1 MDCGAKMQL
10 EQAAAFDAETKIAE
24 APGDHKAELRLWLRL
39 LATNTLIETEIRRR
53 LRERFDVTLPRFD
66 LMAQLE
72 RKPHG
77 MTLGELSQ
85 RMMVT
90 NGNVTG
96 LVDRLVAEEVI
107 SRKQHKS
114 DRRSHIVSLTE
125 KGRRQFARMA
135 KEHESWI
142 AGMFGALSP
151 GDTAALTK
159 LLGKLKTSVR
169 TANTHN

>member
-1 MDCGAKMQL
+1 MIEL
-10 EQAAAFDAETKIAE
+10 EQSAALDAETKIAE

-39 LATNTLIETEIRRR
+39 LATNTLIEIEIRRR

-96 LVDRLVAEEVI
+96 LVDRLLAEEVI

-135 KEHESWI
+135 KEHEDWI
-142 AGMFGALSP
+142 AGMFEEISP
-151 GDTAALTK
+151 GEAATLTK

-169 TANTHN
+169 SAVAQS

>member
-1 MDCGAKMQL
+1 MDL
-10 EQAAAFDAETKIAE
+10 EPAAALDAETKIAE

-39 LATNTLIETEIRRR
+39 LATNTLIETEVRQR
-53 LRERFDVTLPRFD
+53 LREGFNVTLPRFD

-96 LVDRLVAEEVI
+96 LVDRLVSEGVI
-107 SRKQHKS
+107 SRVRQKS
-114 DRRSHIVSLTE
+114 DRRSHLVSLTD
-125 KGRRQFARMA
+125 KGRKQFGRMA

-142 AGMFGALSP
+142 ASMFADLSQSELE
-151 GDTAALTK
+151 ALTK

-169 TANTHN
+169 SATAEA

>member
-1 MDCGAKMQL
+1 MIEL
-10 EQAAAFDAETKIAE
+10 EPSAALDAETKIAE

-39 LATNTLIETEIRRR
+39 LATNSLIETEIRRR

-96 LVDRLVAEEVI
+96 LVDRLLSEEI
-107 SRKQHKS
+107 ITRRQHKS

-135 KEHESWI
+135 REHEDWI
-142 AGMFGALSP
+142 AGMFGDLSP
-151 GDTAALTK
+151 GEFEALTK
-159 LLGKLKTSVR
+159 LLGRLKTSVR
-169 TANTHN
+169 SAIAQA

>member
-1 MDCGAKMQL
+1 MDLGMEL
-10 EQAAAFDAETKIAE
+10 EQSAALDAETKIAE

-53 LRERFDVTLPRFD
+53 LRERFDVALPWFD

-77 MTLGELSQ
+77 MTLSELSQ

-96 LVDRLVAEEVI
+96 LVDRLLAEEII
-107 SRKQHKS
+107 SRRQHKS
-114 DRRSHIVSLTE
+114 DRRSYIVSLTE

-135 KEHESWI
+135 KEHEDWI
-142 AGMFGALSP
+142 ADMFGGLSHSEFS
-151 GDTAALTK
+151 ALTK
-159 LLGKLKTSVR
+159 LLGKLKASVR
-169 TANTHN
+169 SAVADV

>member
-1 MDCGAKMQL
+1 MEL
-10 EQAAAFDAETKIAE
+10 EQSAALDAETKIAE

-53 LRERFDVTLPRFD
+53 LRERFEVTLPRFD

-96 LVDRLVAEEVI
+96 LVDRLLAEDVI

-125 KGRRQFARMA
+125 KGRRQFAKMA
-135 KEHESWI
+135 KEHEDWI
-142 AGMFGALSP
+142 AGMFGELSQN
-151 GDTAALTK
+151 DVAALTK
-159 LLGKLKTSVR
+159 LLGKFKASAR
-169 TANTHN
+169 AAIARN

>member
-1 MDCGAKMQL
+1 MQL
-10 EQAAAFDAETKIAE
+10 DQAATLDAETKIAE

-39 LATNTLIETEIRRR
+39 LATNTLIEAEIRKR
-53 LRERFDVTLPRFD
+53 LREQFDVTLPRFD

-96 LVDRLVAEEVI
+96 LVDRLVAEELI

-125 KGRRQFARMA
+125 KGRRQFGRMA
-135 KEHESWI
+135 KEHEDWI
-142 AGMFGALSP
+142 AEMFSELSR
-151 GDTAALTK
+151 TEIATLTK
-159 LLGKLKTSVR
+159 VLGKLKSSVR
-169 TANTHN
+169 TALVRE

>member
-1 MDCGAKMQL
+1 MEL
-10 EQAAAFDAETKIAE
+10 EQSAALDAETKIAE

-96 LVDRLVAEEVI
+96 LVDRLLAEEVI

-114 DRRSHIVSLTE
+114 DRRSHIVNLTE
-125 KGRRQFARMA
+125 KGRRQFAKMA
-135 KEHESWI
+135 KEHEDWI
-142 AGMFGALSP
+142 AGMFGELSQS
-151 GDTAALTK
+151 DFATLTK
-159 LLGKLKTSVR
+159 LLGKLKSSVR
-169 TANTHN
+169 SSLAQA

>member
-1 MDCGAKMQL
+1 MEF
-10 EQAAAFDAETKIAE
+10 EQSAALDAETKIAE

-53 LRERFDVTLPRFD
+53 LRERFEVTLPRFD
-66 LMAQLE
+66 LMAQLQ

-125 KGRRQFARMA
+125 KGRKQFARMA

-142 AGMFGALSP
+142 AGMFGELSAS
-151 GDTAALTK
+151 DFAALTK
-159 LLGKLKTSVR
+159 LLGKLKTSTR
-169 TANTHN
+169 GAIARA

>member
-1 MDCGAKMQL
+1 MQL
-10 EQAAAFDAETKIAE
+10 EQAAALDAETKIAE
-24 APGDHKAELRLWLRL
+24 SPGDHKAELRLWLRL
-39 LATNTLIETEIRRR
+39 LATNTLIESEIRSR
-53 LRERFDVTLPRFD
+53 LRARFDVTLPRFD

-96 LVDRLVAEEVI
+96 LVDRLVAEELI

-125 KGRRQFARMA
+125 KGRRQFGRMA
-135 KEHESWI
+135 KEHEEWI
-142 AGMFGALSP
+142 AGMFGELSQ
-151 GDTAALTK
+151 TEIAALTK
-159 LLGKLKTSVR
+159 VLGKLKSSVR
-169 TANTHN
+169 TALDRI

>member
-1 MDCGAKMQL
+1 MEL
-10 EQAAAFDAETKIAE
+10 EQATALDAETKIAE

-39 LATNTLIETEIRRR
+39 LATNTLIENEIRRR

-96 LVDRLVAEEVI
+96 LVDRLLAEEVI

-125 KGRRQFARMA
+125 KGRRQFAKMA
-135 KEHESWI
+135 KEHENWI
-142 AGMFGALSP
+142 AGMFGELSQSEFA
-151 GDTAALTK
+151 TLTK

-169 TANTHN
+169 NGIAQN